1 MIIVIVSYSPEREE
15 PGPVEER
22 PEGPVHH
29 LAVHGVGGGGEVA
42 VVGGEGET
50 LMERHSEPGTLETLS
65 A

>member
-1 MIIVIVSYSPEREE
+1 MD
-15 PGPVEER
+15 
-22 PEGPVHH
+22 H
-29 LAVHGVGGGGEVA
+29 LAVHCVGGGGEVA